1 MHNYEFT
8 IMKTDNIVSEKSLAF
23 AIRIVRLY
31 QHLVQEKNE
40 YVLSK
45 QILKSGTSVGANIR
59 EALRGQ
65 SRKDFAT
72 KMNISL
78 KEINETEYWLELLH
92 ATDYI
97 TDMEFQSI
105 FADCN
110 ELIRLLTSIVKTTRK
125 DFNCEL

>member
-78 KEINETEYWLELLH
+78 KEINETEYWLELLYK
-92 ATDYI
+92 TDYLNFK
-97 TDMEFQSI
+97 EFSDI
-105 FADCN
+105 FKDCR
-110 ELIRLLTSIVKTTRK
+110 ELTNLLASIVKTMKEK
-125 DFNCEL
+125 D